1 MKINAK
7 EIKNKDVKTMNK
19 EQLNAFSEEVKAFE
33 KQTKFIR
40 NLSLIRV
47 LYYVFGYAFGIGLGL
62 CIGKNLLNY
71 IYNNPIN
78 IQLIILS
85 CILLVVCITLEV
97 LYRVA
102 KRTGAEYSKIFIE
115 KSAEIKNQYDLL
127 NAKEKSEE
135 NLDKK

>member
-7 EIKNKDVKTMNK
+7 ELKNKYVKNMNK

-78 IQLIILS
+78 ITLIILS

-102 KRTGAEYSKIFIE
+102 KRSGAEYSKIFIE

>member
-40 NLSLIRV
+40 NLSLIRI

-78 IQLIILS
+78 ITLIILS

>member
-78 IQLIILS
+78 ITLIILS

-115 KSAEIKNQYDLL
+115 KSAEIKNQYNLL

-135 NLDKK
+135 NLVKK

>member
-78 IQLIILS
+78 ITLIILS

-102 KRTGAEYSKIFIE
+102 KGTGAEYSKIFIE

>member
-1 MKINAK
+1 MKINAE

-19 EQLNAFSEEVKAFE
+19 EQLNAFSEEVNAFE

-40 NLSLIRV
+40 NLSLIKI

-62 CIGKNLLNY
+62 CIGKNLLSY
-71 IYNNPIN
+71 IYYGVVNNT
-78 IQLIILS
+78 LIILA

-102 KRTGAEYSKIFIE
+102 KKSGAEYSKIFIE
-115 KSAEIKNQYDLL
+115 KSAEIKNQYNQL

>member
-78 IQLIILS
+78 IPLIILS

-102 KRTGAEYSKIFIE
+102 KRSGAEYSKIFIE